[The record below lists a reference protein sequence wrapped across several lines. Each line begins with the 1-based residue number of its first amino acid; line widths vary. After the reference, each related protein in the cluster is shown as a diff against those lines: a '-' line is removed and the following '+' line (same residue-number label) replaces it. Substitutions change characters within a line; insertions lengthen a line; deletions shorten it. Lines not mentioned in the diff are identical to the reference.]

1 LILEVQDL
9 KKKNRFLSETS
20 SHLKAENHRLEI
32 EAMKQ
37 QKRIEQL
44 MNLSEGAKN
53 FGLSAEIKKEI
64 EKSILVRQLKNQI
77 NILKSDIA
85 GKEADL
91 ERLQKTIKATHV
103 TEVECEK
110 EEYMMEVERL
120 KCIVLGLKDELLRE
134 KRRREW
140 NLRLASG
147 DNGDDIRKEIARL
160 STGYQHILS
169 NISTKST
176 ASSQRPMSASSSVTN
191 GGSTVTSS
199 GQPSKLVR
207 PLSADGTRLKQ
218 REAAIASAD
227 MNGQQQKPLLF
238 YYHSG
243 PTANINAETPA
254 TDAEVVFDPLD
265 NFGLQQYADT
275 KNPLPVSV
283 PLITPDPTEGV
294 TMKPVESFESFE
306 GSLSQVQTATTNN
319 DINSL
324 VSTALNGSFD
334 KKKPQT
340 AVNTKYKV
348 GQQIE
353 ALYYRG
359 TSWYKGS
366 IRATH
371 SIAPGEVVYD
381 ITYDDGDREL
391 KVIESNIRPKTSTV
405 EGSTTD
411 RPVMLLEQPAVK
423 VDTASAVVSKAVAAI
438 DSKEE
443 TGAYRVGDKV
453 EARYG
458 GGSKWYGAI
467 VTASSKNKP
476 DSNEFVYNL
485 RYDDGD
491 NENRVSEEFIRN
503 VPTSTVT
510 ASSSQQT
517 TNNSNA
523 SFDPVAMTSPRDTK
537 AQEIVASKNPI
548 SSLSVNPSKVSP
560 SVFSKGDRVQ
570 GYFEA
575 LNEWFNGS
583 IKEVRS
589 DGTYHVLFDDGDEET
604 DIPIRRLR
612 PLISNSTETVADTP
626 LIRSD
631 IQQVKDVYTA
641 GDHVEALFDNGDA
654 WYGATIKS
662 INKSASS
669 DFTYSLRYDD
679 GDEESNV
686 PAKNIRRSLHRAVS
700 SDSIYTEPNNHE
712 TPPQPSQYSTGDH
725 VEALF
730 DNGDAWYGATIK
742 SINKSASSDYTYS
755 LRYDDGDEESNVSA
769 KNIRHVVDQ
778 TPSSSSSDHISS
790 THEVTKLE
798 KKRLPIVATTLESYL
813 GDISDDDDDDLG
825 NIGGLDAGPALTLN
839 YNANGSARVKVDSDE
854 YDEDFDP

>member
-1 LILEVQDL
+1 
-9 KKKNRFLSETS
+9 
-20 SHLKAENHRLEI
+20 
-32 EAMKQ
+32 MKQ

-120 KCIVLGLKDELLRE
+120 KSIVLGLKDELLRE

-147 DNGDDIRKEIARL
+147 DNGEDIRKEIARL

-218 REAAIASAD
+218 RQAAIASAEI
-227 MNGQQQKPLLF
+227 NGQQQKPLLF

-243 PTANINAETPA
+243 PTVNINAETPA
-254 TDAEVVFDPLD
+254 AAVDIAVDPLD

-294 TMKPVESFESFE
+294 TMKPVESFE
-306 GSLSQVQTATTNN
+306 GSLSQVQIATTSN

-324 VSTALNGSFD
+324 MSTALNGSFD
-334 KKKPQT
+334 KKKPPT

-366 IRATH
+366 IRAIH
-371 SIAPGEVVYD
+371 PIAPGEVVYD

-423 VDTASAVVSKAVAAI
+423 VDTASVVVTKPVAAI

-443 TGAYRVGDKV
+443 IGAYRVGDKV

-503 VPTSTVT
+503 VPNITVS
-510 ASSSQQT
+510 ASSSQQST
-517 TNNSNA
+517 SDSNA
-523 SFDPVAMTSPRDTK
+523 SPRDVKT
-537 AQEIVASKNPI
+537 QEIVPSKVPIASQ
-548 SSLSVNPSKVSP
+548 SVNPSKVSP
-560 SVFSKGDRVQ
+560 SVFFKGDRVQ

-575 LNEWFNGS
+575 LNEWFNGT

-589 DGTYHVLFDDGDEET
+589 NGTYHVLFDDGDEET
-604 DIPIRRLR
+604 DMPIRRIR
-612 PLISNSTETVADTP
+612 PLISNATEAVADTP

-631 IQQVKDVYTA
+631 IQQVKDVYTV
-641 GDHVEALFDNGDA
+641 GDHVEALF
-654 WYGATIKS
+654 
-662 INKSASS
+662 
-669 DFTYSLRYDD
+669 
-679 GDEESNV
+679 E
-686 PAKNIRRSLHRAVS
+686 
-700 SDSIYTEPNNHE
+700 
-712 TPPQPSQYSTGDH
+712 
-725 VEALF
+725 
-730 DNGDAWYGATIK
+730 NGDAWYGATIK

-755 LRYDDGDEESNVSA
+755 LRYDDGDEESNVPA
-769 KNIRHVVDQ
+769 KNIRHKVDHQ
-778 TPSSSSSDHISS
+778 TPPSSSSDHISS
-790 THEVTKLE
+790 TQSVTNLE

-839 YNANGSARVKVDSDE
+839 YNVNGSVRVKVDSDE

>member
-1 LILEVQDL
+1 
-9 KKKNRFLSETS
+9 
-20 SHLKAENHRLEI
+20 
-32 EAMKQ
+32 MKQ

-120 KCIVLGLKDELLRE
+120 KSIVLGLKDELLRE

-147 DNGDDIRKEIARL
+147 DNGEDIRKEIARL

-191 GGSTVTSS
+191 GGSTVISS

-218 REAAIASAD
+218 RQAAIASAEI
-227 MNGQQQKPLLF
+227 NGQQQKPLLF

-243 PTANINAETPA
+243 PTVNINAETPA
-254 TDAEVVFDPLD
+254 AAVDIAVDPLD

-283 PLITPDPTEGV
+283 PLITPDPTEGAS
-294 TMKPVESFESFE
+294 MKPVESFESFE
-306 GSLSQVQTATTNN
+306 GSLSQVQIATTSN

-324 VSTALNGSFD
+324 MSTALNGSFD
-334 KKKPQT
+334 KKKPPT

-366 IRATH
+366 IRAIH
-371 SIAPGEVVYD
+371 PIAPGEVVYD

-405 EGSTTD
+405 EGSATD

-423 VDTASAVVSKAVAAI
+423 VDTASVVVTKPVAAI

-443 TGAYRVGDKV
+443 IGAYRVGDKV

-503 VPTSTVT
+503 VPNITVS

-517 TNNSNA
+517 TSDSNA
-523 SFDPVAMTSPRDTK
+523 SPRDVK
-537 AQEIVASKNPI
+537 AQEIVASKVPI
-548 SSLSVNPSKVSP
+548 ASQSVNPSKVSP

-575 LNEWFNGS
+575 LNEWFNGT

-589 DGTYHVLFDDGDEET
+589 NGTYHVLFDDGDEET
-604 DIPIRRLR
+604 DMPIRRIR
-612 PLISNSTETVADTP
+612 PLISNATEAVADTP

-631 IQQVKDVYTA
+631 IQQVKD
-641 GDHVEALFDNGDA
+641 
-654 WYGATIKS
+654 
-662 INKSASS
+662 
-669 DFTYSLRYDD
+669 
-679 GDEESNV
+679 
-686 PAKNIRRSLHRAVS
+686 
-700 SDSIYTEPNNHE
+700 IYTV
-712 TPPQPSQYSTGDH
+712 GDH

-755 LRYDDGDEESNVSA
+755 LRYDDGDEESNVPSKNIRRSSIHRAVSSDSIYTEPNNDVTPPQPSKYSTGDHVEALFENGDAWYGATIKSINKSASSDYTYSLRYDDGDEESNVPA
-769 KNIRHVVDQ
+769 KNIRHIVDQ
-778 TPSSSSSDHISS
+778 TPASSSSDHISS
-790 THEVTKLE
+790 TQSVTNLE

-839 YNANGSARVKVDSDE
+839 YNVNGSVRVKVDSDE